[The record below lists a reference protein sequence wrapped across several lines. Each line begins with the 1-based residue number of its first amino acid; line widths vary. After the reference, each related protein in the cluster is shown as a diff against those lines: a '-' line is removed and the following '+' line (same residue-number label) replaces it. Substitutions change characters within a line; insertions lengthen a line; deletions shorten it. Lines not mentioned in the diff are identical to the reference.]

1 MHSMERTGHLPR
13 LVANFNIIFGN
24 LIRDFPLSAAF
35 SLSVFFFFRLAASL
49 MPRTVDVFIAVG
61 MSCCCSHYNFHFIFI
76 QQQLSPWIFIG
87 SLASS
92 WGFGCL

>member
-35 SLSVFFFFRLAASL
+35 SLSVFFFF
-49 MPRTVDVFIAVG
+49 F
-61 MSCCCSHYNFHFIFI
+61 
-76 QQQLSPWIFIG
+76 SPSRFFD
-87 SLASS
+87 APN
-92 WGFGCL
+92 C